1 MEITIEYNISAGKN
15 IEKKYQNRNKY
26 KSKINGLEKAIQKT
40 KQQLENLDKEISEK
54 KQEKISEKK
63 QEKKEWY
70 HKFRWFFTS
79 NGYLTIGGR
88 DAKNNELL
96 VKKYMEDSDLY
107 FHADISGAAHVVL
120 KNPEKKEIPEE
131 DKQEAA
137 HFAGIYSSAWKSG
150 LYAVDVYSVLPEQ
163 VSKTPE
169 PGEYVGKGAFIIRG
183 KKTYYKKMELKMSFV
198 YDEEKGIMACP
209 FSYITHKNKTEAITL
224 IPGNKTKTET
234 AKYIQSFFLKKG
246 IDISTDEI
254 ISLLPP
260 GEFEIQK

>member
-96 VKKYMEDSDLY
+96 VK
-107 FHADISGAAHVVL
+107 
-120 KNPEKKEIPEE
+120 
-131 DKQEAA
+131 
-137 HFAGIYSSAWKSG
+137 IYG
-150 LYAVDVYSVLPEQ
+150 R
-163 VSKTPE
+163 
-169 PGEYVGKGAFIIRG
+169 F
-183 KKTYYKKMELKMSFV
+183 
-198 YDEEKGIMACP
+198 
-209 FSYITHKNKTEAITL
+209 
-224 IPGNKTKTET
+224 
-234 AKYIQSFFLKKG
+234 
-246 IDISTDEI
+246 
-254 ISLLPP
+254 
-260 GEFEIQK
+260 